1 MIFSS
6 LSLEGVNLEGMKME
20 GFCKITILPFHF
32 FYFGLESFRNSL
44 NKKIV
49 IWMGVTWW

>member
-1 MIFSS
+1 
-6 LSLEGVNLEGMKME
+6 LEGVNLEGRKME

-32 FYFGLESFRNSL
+32 FFYIGLESFRNSL

-49 IWMGVTWW
+49 I